1 MPANR
6 PLHIVDVEM
15 TPPAG
20 RERLFAVW
28 SRQPAADLEQLAGLP
43 DAGSPSTPY
52 RATRDMKRVQD
63 SVHRLQP
70 ESRHVVVVEV
80 EHVP

>member
-1 MPANR
+1 
-6 PLHIVDVEM
+6 M

-28 SRQPAADLEQLAGLP
+28 TPAIPLRLDQLASLVE
-43 DAGSPSTPY
+43 AGTSPSRRPY

-63 SVHRLQP
+63 AVHRLQP
-70 ESRHVVVVEV
+70 EDRHTVVLEL